1 MTEVNPLLNT
11 TAAGKLAQQL
21 DAADGETDGKI
32 SESIWNE
39 FVKDKGG
46 KTVDEFISTEDAMN
60 SITTYVI
67 KEAKNKNKNATELAQ
82 EWTNAAPASNNSSEG
97 SNGAAKTAAS
107 KKKKQTGKTV
117 TKPTEGPASRKST
130 ITVSDNGLNMGS
142 GMPVDKDGNE
152 LKDANGKRNFKDP
165 KFKEGGSIMKY
176 THGDKTMFQ
185 QTNREKSGSLYSLVK
200 FSAPTIEELKKMI
213 SDFDAAAARV
223 KSAPENESEEDK
235 KKRVAANIA
244 AFKELITISQGNIQV
259 IRNVAEK
266 LRDDN
271 YVDRKSDDYKALV
284 QDLLLTK
291 DAQVVE
297 TMLPITGEGNNSNM
311 LEDVI
316 ENDKTAHEIL
326 AGTYQEIRNKEK
338 AGEKLTDDEIALK
351 EAVAERKIYGGYM
364 VEADAEKGIH
374 EKYMAYNNMDGT
386 PTYQVCIDNNCYYA
400 KDPNL
405 LDEFLTE
412 LEKADNDEKK
422 AALFKKYINTE
433 DTELAKCLAQNVKT
447 LNAADEDIISLI
459 NSNGMEVLD
468 ILPFDDTTYSKAVN
482 DAVVA
487 RMKEIFTTD
496 KGNLEN
502 AYYLNNLNW
511 IDRTE
516 LSDEDKNKLKTE
528 ILETYFEVSKD
539 DEGNKTYTFKPSR
552 RPTYEEMDKLSNN
565 TNSKMDEAIAKYIT
579 PEDMGKG
586 QYTEAVE
593 GVAASQAQSRY
604 ADLVDGMEDKKDV
617 LKLIDDVV
625 YKNSAVP
632 FDKILEKYSD
642 DAEIKRKLLDI
653 VDSSST
659 ISDTNRLALAKTC
672 IKDEGN
678 GKVSFDKTKLPNGMD
693 AYNYADKVLPANCN
707 EGDAKKY
714 FDAAI
719 KELGKEDLGHL
730 QDLREKN
737 SASVRARIGELVKAN
752 QNDNEF
758 IQKVMACDSSIIPF
772 DVISTIDAA
781 KAKWNDKTKKAVFT
795 KTFDDRIYVKDRA
808 KHLETAVKNHLVTKV
823 AEDKYAIGDT
833 VYKTSWYN
841 NGADGKAGTKDDTV
855 ALKAISKTGYEHG
868 IAMYK
873 ELKGLGSGDIKAML
887 NGETKGENDYKNYVT
902 KDNVVGILEG
912 FKQMSPEEGLMEYI
926 ANEWNSVLTKNLSN
940 VIPKALM
947 DKAKDLGLQN
957 TKAYKELQK
966 FFGVDKNG
974 KFTKNDE
981 SSYKRYTS
989 DTAAELDKMLYALM
1003 QEILKKQ
1010 TL

>member
-46 KTVDEFISTEDAMN
+46 KTVDEF
-60 SITTYVI
+60 VI

-82 EWTNAAPASNNSSEG
+82 EWTNAAPAANNSSEG

-213 SDFDAAAARV
+213 SDFDAAVAKV

-235 KKRVAANIA
+235 KKRTAANIA

-271 YVDRKSDDYKALV
+271 YVDRKSDDYKAFV

-291 DAQVVE
+291 DAKVVE
-297 TMLPITGEGNNSNM
+297 TMLPFTKNDN
-311 LEDVI
+311 EDNILQNQVLK
-316 ENDKTAHEIL
+316 NDKTAHEIL

-351 EAVAERKIYGGYM
+351 KVVAERKGYGGYRI
-364 VEADAEKGIH
+364 EADAEKGIH

-386 PTYQVCIDNNCYYA
+386 PMYQVCIEGNWYYA

-447 LNAADEDIISLI
+447 LNAADEDIITLI
-459 NSNGMEVLD
+459 NSNGMEVID
-468 ILPFDDTTYSKAVN
+468 WLPLNDDTTYSKAVN
-482 DAVVA
+482 DAIVA
-487 RMKEIFTTD
+487 RMKEIYTTD

-502 AYYLNNLNW
+502 AYYLDNLNW

-516 LSDEDKNKLKTE
+516 LSDEDKEKFKTE

-552 RPTYEEMDKLSNN
+552 RPTYEEMDKLVSYANDGMN
-565 TNSKMDEAIAKYIT
+565 EAIAKYIT

-593 GVAASQAQSRY
+593 RHAASQARSRY
-604 ADLVDGMEDKKDV
+604 ADLVDGMEDKKEV
-617 LKLIDDVV
+617 LKLIDDAAIE
-625 YKNSAVP
+625 NTAVP

-642 DAEIKRKLLDI
+642 DAEIKQKLLDI
-653 VDSSST
+653 VNSAVV
-659 ISDTNRLALAKTC
+659 ISDANKLALAKTG

-693 AYNYADKVLPANCN
+693 AFDYADNVLPYDCN

-730 QDLREKN
+730 QDLSRKN
-737 SASVRARIGELVKAN
+737 AASVKARIGELVKAN
-752 QNDNEF
+752 QNDNDF

-781 KAKWNDKTKKAVFT
+781 KAKWNDVTKKAVFT
-795 KTFDDRIYVKDRA
+795 KTYDGRIYSKDRA
-808 KHLETAVKNHLVTKV
+808 KHLETAVKNHLATKV

-833 VYKTSWYN
+833 IYKTSWYN

-926 ANEWNSVLTKNLSN
+926 ANELNSTLTRNLSN

-957 TKAYKELQK
+957 TTAYKELQK

-974 KFTKNDE
+974 KFTKNNE
-981 SSYKRYTS
+981 SNLRYPS
-989 DTAAELDKMLYALM
+989 DTAAELDKMLYALAD
-1003 QEILKKQ
+1003 EILKKQ